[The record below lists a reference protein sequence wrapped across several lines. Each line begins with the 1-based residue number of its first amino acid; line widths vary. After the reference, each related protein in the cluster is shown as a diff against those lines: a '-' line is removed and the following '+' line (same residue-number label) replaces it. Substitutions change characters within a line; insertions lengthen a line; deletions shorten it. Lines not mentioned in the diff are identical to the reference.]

1 MWKYCRR
8 SFIWKIKPQD
18 FINRLNWKL
27 EQPFID
33 SIIHSRS
40 EWGGGGRGV
49 TTNQAHT
56 VKTRYKE
63 PAFCQVILNRFLYK
77 CSLAQIRP
85 FRFLNN

>member
-8 SFIWKIKPQD
+8 GFIWKIKPQD

-40 EWGGGGRGV
+40 EWGEGGGGGGGLQQ
-49 TTNQAHT
+49 TS
-56 VKTRYKE
+56 
-63 PAFCQVILNRFLYK
+63 P
-77 CSLAQIRP
+77 
-85 FRFLNN
+85 

>member
-8 SFIWKIKPQD
+8 GFIWKIKPQD

-27 EQPFID
+27 EQTFID

-40 EWGGGGRGV
+40 EWGWGV
-49 TTNQAHT
+49 TTNQTRT

-77 CSLAQIRP
+77 LSLAQIRL
-85 FRFLNN
+85 FRFLKN

>member
-40 EWGGGGRGV
+40 EWGMGGYNKPGPYSK
-49 TTNQAHT
+49 N
-56 VKTRYKE
+56 
-63 PAFCQVILNRFLYK
+63 PL
-77 CSLAQIRP
+77 
-85 FRFLNN
+85 

>member
-40 EWGGGGRGV
+40 EWGEGGGGGV
-49 TTNQAHT
+49 GGYNKPART

-63 PAFCQVILNRFLYK
+63 PLI
-77 CSLAQIRP
+77 
-85 FRFLNN
+85 

>member
-40 EWGGGGRGV
+40 EWGEGEGGGGGGGLQQ
-49 TTNQAHT
+49 TSPYSKN
-56 VKTRYKE
+56 
-63 PAFCQVILNRFLYK
+63 PL
-77 CSLAQIRP
+77 
-85 FRFLNN
+85 

>member
-8 SFIWKIKPQD
+8 GFIWKIKPQD

-40 EWGGGGRGV
+40 EWGEGGGGGDGGLQQ
-49 TTNQAHT
+49 TSPYSKN
-56 VKTRYKE
+56 
-63 PAFCQVILNRFLYK
+63 PL
-77 CSLAQIRP
+77 
-85 FRFLNN
+85 